1 MLHGRFFGRV
11 GELRARYAGAPA
23 LPLSQ
28 LLAAERIRALV
39 DELGALY
46 RDRIFSP
53 CVTLWVFLSQ
63 VLSQD
68 HSCREVV
75 ARLLAFRAAQGL
87 PDCSASTGSYCQAR
101 QRLPEEL
108 LSRLARQTGH
118 ELHEQAL
125 DGWRF
130 HGRRVKLVDG
140 TTLSMP
146 DTDANKQAFGKPKN
160 QTERVGFP
168 VSRIVVLI
176 CLATGAILELAI
188 GPYVGKLSGEL
199 SLFRSM
205 QSTLVAGD
213 IVLGDRLSGTF
224 CDIARLVGRSVDSVF
239 GLHGHRAADFRLGR
253 RLGPDDHLITWS
265 KPTQRPGWLSP
276 EEFAE
281 IPAELTLRQLRVR
294 VNVPGFRAKSLVVVT
309 TLTDPQQFSRDEIAE
324 LYRHRWHAE
333 LDLRSIKTV
342 MQMDVLRCKTPE
354 MIRKEIWAHLL
365 AYNLLRTVM
374 CEAATKQ
381 HCPPRELSFKGA
393 LQVLNSFYQL
403 IAAASPAQLEPL
415 VARMLTAVG
424 QHRVANRP
432 NRYEPRKRKRAPK
445 PYPPMKLTRATER
458 KQCLRISLN

>member
-11 GELRARYAGAPA
+11 VELRAGYVSAPA
-23 LPLSQ
+23 LPFSELLSE
-28 LLAAERIRALV
+28 ARIRALLG
-39 DELGALY
+39 ELGALY

-68 HSCREVV
+68 HSCRDAV
-75 ARLLAFRAAQGL
+75 ARLLAFRAARGL
-87 PDCSASTGSYCQAR
+87 LECSASTGSYCQAR
-101 QRLPEEL
+101 QRLPEQL
-108 LSRLARQTGH
+108 LSRLVRQTGH
-118 ELHEQAL
+118 ELHERAL

-146 DTDANKQAFGKPKN
+146 DTKANAKAFGKPEN

-168 VSRIVVLI
+168 VSRVVVLI
-176 CLATGAILELAI
+176 CLATGALLELAI

-205 QSTLVAGD
+205 QGTLKAGD
-213 IVLGDRLSGTF
+213 IVLGDCLFGTF
-224 CDIARLVGRSVDSVF
+224 CDIAWMVGRGVDSVF
-239 GLHGHRAADFRLGR
+239 GLHGHRTADFRCGR
-253 RLGPDDHLITWS
+253 RLGPDDHLITWR
-265 KPTQRPGWLSP
+265 KPTQRPDWLSP

-281 IPAELTLRQLRVR
+281 MPAELTLRQLRVR
-294 VNVPGFRAKSLVVVT
+294 VDVPGFRPRSLVVVT
-309 TLTDPQQFSRDEIAE
+309 TLIDPRQFSRDDIAE

-354 MIRKEIWAHLL
+354 MIRKEIWAHGL

-374 CEAATKQ
+374 CEAATNQ
-381 HCPPRELSFKGA
+381 CCPPRELSFKGT
-393 LQVLNSFYQL
+393 LQLLNSFYQQIV
-403 IAAASPAQLEPL
+403 IADPSQLEAL
-415 VARMLTAVG
+415 CATMLTALG
-424 QHRVANRP
+424 QHRVGNRP
-432 NRYEPRKRKRAPK
+432 NRYEPRKRKRAAK
-445 PYPPMKLTRATER
+445 PYPPMKQTRAAER
-458 KQCLRISLN
+458 KQCLQKSLS

>member
-1 MLHGRFFGRV
+1 MLHGRFVGRIAD
-11 GELRARYAGAPA
+11 LRARYAGAPA
-23 LPLSQ
+23 LPFSP
-28 LLAAERIRALV
+28 LLAPARISALF
-39 DELGALY
+39 DELGTFY

-63 VLSQD
+63 ALSQD
-68 HSCREVV
+68 HSCRDAV

-87 PDCSASTGSYCQAR
+87 PECSASTGSYCQAR
-101 QRLPEEL
+101 KRLPEEL
-108 LSRLARQTGH
+108 LSRLARQTAH

-125 DGWRF
+125 DAWRF

-146 DTDANKQAFGKPKN
+146 DTKANARAFGKPKN

-168 VSRIVVLI
+168 VSRVVVLI

-188 GPYVGKLSGEL
+188 GSYVGKQSGER

-205 QSTLVAGD
+205 QDTLKAGD
-213 IVLGDRLSGTF
+213 IVLGDRLFGTF
-224 CDIARLVGRSVDSVF
+224 CDIARLVGRGVDGVF
-239 GLHGHRAADFRLGR
+239 GLHGHRAADFRRGR
-253 RLGPDDHLITWS
+253 RLGPDDHLITWR
-265 KPTQRPGWLSP
+265 KPARRPDWLGP

-281 IPAELTLRQLRVR
+281 MSAELTLRQLRVR
-294 VNVPGFRAKSLVVVT
+294 VNVPGFRTESLVVMT
-309 TLTDPQQFSRDEIAE
+309 TLIDPLQFSHDDIAE

-354 MIRKEIWAHLL
+354 MIRKEIWAHVL

-381 HCPPRELSFKGA
+381 HCPPRELSFKGT
-393 LQVLNSFYQL
+393 LQLLNSFYQL
-403 IAAASPAQLEPL
+403 IVIATPTQLEAL
-415 VARMLTAVG
+415 CARMLMAVG

-432 NRYEPRKRKRAPK
+432 NRYEPRKRKRAAK
-445 PYPPMKLTRATER
+445 PYPPMKQPRAAER
-458 KQCLRISLN
+458 KLCLKKSLD